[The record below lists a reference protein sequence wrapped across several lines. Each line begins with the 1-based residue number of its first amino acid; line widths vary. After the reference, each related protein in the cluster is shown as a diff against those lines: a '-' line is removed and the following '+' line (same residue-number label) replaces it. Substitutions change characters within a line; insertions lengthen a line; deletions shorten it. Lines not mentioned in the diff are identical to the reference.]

1 MSSGLPR
8 ISVLV
13 AVRNESRHI
22 AATLQTLVDQ
32 DCPSEWLEVLVLDG
46 ESTDETVVIARS
58 FQDRMAGLRI
68 VPNPRVLSAAAWNI
82 GLAEAKAPVVLILSG
97 HVALPPDFIRF
108 MLSQLTADVAGVGG
122 RAVPVGI
129 DARSELIALA
139 FTSPLGN
146 GGASFMQD
154 GEPRAVE
161 TIAFGCYWRDRLLAV
176 GGFDERIVRGQD
188 WDLNLRLRA
197 AGLVLWCAPKMV
209 VRYSTRSDYSA
220 LWRRQYL
227 AGLWKPYIH
236 RKNRKPFLLRHWI
249 PGLFVALLALSSMA
263 GLWWPPA
270 WLITASMLGLHM
282 AASFWQ
288 TQRLGIP
295 WGEAHSFWIAMW
307 IIHTSYGIGFCFGLL
322 KSPHRPKET
331 A

>member
-32 DCPSEWLEVLVLDG
+32 DCPAAWLEVLVLDG
-46 ESTDETVVIARS
+46 ESTDDTVVIARG
-58 FQDRMAGLRI
+58 FQERLPGLLI

-82 GLAEAKAPVVLILSG
+82 GLAEAKASVVLILSG

-108 MLSQLTADVAGVGG
+108 MLSQLTTEMAGVGG
-122 RAVPVGI
+122 RAVPVGV
-129 DARSELIALA
+129 DARSELIAQV
-139 FTSPLGN
+139 FTSRLGN

-161 TIAFGCYWRDRLLAV
+161 SIAFGCYWRDRLLAV

-197 AGLVLWCAPKMV
+197 AGHVLWCAPKMV
-209 VRYSTRSDYSA
+209 VRYSTRSDFSA

-236 RKNRKPFLLRHWI
+236 RKNRKPFLWRHWI
-249 PGLFVALLALSSMA
+249 PGLFVAGLMISLAL
-263 GLWWPPA
+263 GLRWPGF
-270 WLITASMLGLHM
+270 LLFGMGLLGLHVGV
-282 AASFWQ
+282 SIWQ
-288 TQRLGIP
+288 QRRLGISLT
-295 WGEAHSFWIAMW
+295 ETVSFWWAMW
-307 IIHTSYGIGFCFGLL
+307 IVHVGYGVGFWLGFLR
-322 KSPHRPKET
+322 PHPT
-331 A
+331 GSTH